1 MNKQW
6 MIAIDAGHGKYTAGK
21 QSPDGEKEWYF
32 NNQVVQSIIKELS
45 KYEMLKVLRVDD
57 QSGKTDRSL
66 TSRVQLAN
74 RHHADLYVS
83 VHHNANTGKWGNWT
97 GVETFIMSP
106 KEKNPKSFQLATHIH
121 KEVVGAMGLKDRG
134 IKAANFYVL
143 RETKMPAILI
153 EGGFMDSLIDIEK
166 LRNKKQL
173 YNQGIA
179 IAKGIL
185 GYISN

>member
-6 MIAIDAGHGKYTAGK
+6 IIAIDAGHGMYTAGK

-32 NNQVVQSIIKELS
+32 NNQVVQAIKKELG
-45 KYEMLKVLRVDD
+45 KYDMINVLRVDD
-57 QSGKTDRSL
+57 QSGKTDCSL
-66 TSRVQLAN
+66 ASRVQMAN
-74 RHHADLYVS
+74 RHQADLYIS

-97 GVETFIMSP
+97 GVETYIMTP
-106 KEKNPKSFQLATHIH
+106 KEKNPKSLQLAKHIH
-121 KEVVGAMGLKDRG
+121 SEVVGAMRLKDRG

-153 EGGFMDSLIDIEK
+153 EGGFMDSLIDIVK
-166 LRNKKQL
+166 LRSEKYL
-173 YNQGIA
+173 YNQGKA

-185 GYISN
+185 ALISI